1 MSTQLEVLKPA
12 DFASDQDVRWCPG
25 CGDYSI
31 LAQMKKMLPSL
42 GVPRENLVFISGIGC
57 SSRFPYYMNTYGIHS
72 IHGRAPALATG
83 LKAARPDLTVF
94 VITGDGDGLSIGG
107 NHLMHAIRRNLD
119 INIVLFNNRIY
130 GLTKGQYSPTSPLGK
145 VTKSTPSGS
154 IDNPL
159 HPLSIAIGCEAT
171 FVARSIDVNIKHLGE
186 VLQRGAE
193 HKGTAFIEVYQ
204 NCNIFNDGAWNYATD
219 RASKADTVLQLE
231 HNKPLIFGKNRDK
244 GIRLNGLDPEVV
256 ELGKGITE
264 DDLLFH
270 DEKAPEPSLAYLLS
284 RLRHEDG
291 FPEPIGVFRAVDAPK
306 YDVELNKQVKEAI
319 ASKGQGD
326 SNKLFSSGETWT
338 VAEQD
343 IDNVR
348 GRQDTNGEPHDDTV
362 VEEASGI
369 RVPIGEVEPEQ
380 TEIDK
385 SLEQDLV
392 SVLSQRKHVIVQPDA
407 KVGDVLGQLVGQGV
421 GCAIVVDDEEKVV
434 GIFSERDALLK
445 LNTEYAQLKDH
456 PISEFMTK
464 DPETLQASAKIAFA
478 VQRMDL
484 GGYRHVPIVDAD
496 KRLQA
501 VISVRDILSYLTDRM
516 AP

>member
-1 MSTQLEVLKPA
+1 MTTELPVLKPA

-42 GVPRENLVFISGIGC
+42 GLARENIVFISGIGC

-83 LKAARPDLTVF
+83 LKASRPDLTVF

-119 INIVLFNNRIY
+119 INIILFNNRIY

-159 HPLSIAIGCEAT
+159 HPLSIAIGCEAS

-204 NCNIFNDGAWNYATD
+204 NCNIFNDGAWEYATD
-219 RASKADTVLQLE
+219 RTKKTDNVLELQ
-231 HNKPLIFGKNRDK
+231 HGKPLIFGKNRDK

-270 DEKAPEPSLAYLLS
+270 DERATEPSLAYLLS

-306 YDVELNKQVKEAI
+306 YDVELNRQVEEAK
-319 ASKGQGD
+319 AAKGEGD
-326 SNKLFSSGETWT
+326 LNKLFNAGETWT
-338 VAEQD
+338 VAETS
-343 IDNVR
+343 ISAES
-348 GRQDTNGEPHDDTV
+348 TSNGEVLDDTV
-362 VEEASGI
+362 LEEASGI
-369 RVPIGEVEPEQ
+369 RVPIDQLDRERTPVE
-380 TEIDK
+380 K
-385 SLEQDLV
+385 ALRKDLV
-392 SVLSQRKHVIVQPDA
+392 SVLAQREHAVA
-407 KVGDVLGQLVGQGV
+407 KADTPVGEVLGQLVGHKV
-421 GCAIVVDDEEKVV
+421 GCAVIVDENDVVV
-434 GIFSERDALLK
+434 GIFSERDALIK
-445 LNTEYAQLKDH
+445 LNTDFAKLKSQ
-456 PISEFMTK
+456 PVSEFMTA
-464 DPETLQASAKIAFA
+464 DPQTLQSSAKIAFA
-478 VQRMDL
+478 VHQMDL
-484 GGYRHVPIVDAD
+484 GGYRHVPIVDEEG
-496 KRLQA
+496 KLQG
-501 VISVRDILSYLTDRM
+501 VISVRDILSYLTEKLT
-516 AP
+516 AK